1 MIAAFPS
8 ILASAVSAFAAQTP
22 APSDAE
28 LLARIERWQTA
39 IELDVSTEILQEHD
53 WFEAQRAP
61 DPRLTALYARALHA
75 AGDDESAT
83 RLLGPAASAPL
94 ALAAARIALDR
105 DEIAQ
110 ALRLVAAPAKSGG
123 SAITTRFPEESE
135 SWLLEGRAR
144 ARAGELARAEPL
156 LAEFVKRDPWHV
168 DAPAAWFVLVD
179 CARAQGNAEEATRRE
194 ESRQKSAEWHAFY
207 RVRRLQ
213 VRESPRE
220 PLPHVGLAQ
229 LWLAADQLD
238 RARRELDAALALD
251 ARFCRAIELKGELE
265 RRAGH
270 TADSHARCEEALR
283 CDPQLTDVHLTL
295 ARLAKAAGKVE
306 ESAASYARYRER
318 GGTKEL

>member
-1 MIAAFPS
+1 MIAAF
-8 ILASAVSAFAAQTP
+8 LAACLVRVAQATPPADAA
-22 APSDAE
+22 AE
-28 LLARIERWQTA
+28 TAARIERWQAA

-53 WFEAQRAP
+53 WFEAQRTP
-61 DPRLTALYARALHA
+61 DPRLTALFARALHA
-75 AGDDESAT
+75 AGDDEAAT

-105 DEIAQ
+105 DEIAP
-110 ALRLVAAPAKSGG
+110 ALRFVAAPANAGA
-123 SAITTRFPEESE
+123 SAITTRFPEEPE

-156 LAEFVKRDPWHV
+156 LAEFVKRAPWHV

-179 CARAQGNAEEATRRE
+179 CARAQGHADEATRRE
-194 ESRQKSAEWHAFY
+194 EARQKSAEWHAFY

-220 PLPHVGLAQ
+220 PLPRYGLAQ

-251 ARFCRAIELKGELE
+251 ARFCRAIELQGELE
-265 RRAGH
+265 RRAGR
-270 TADSHARCEEALR
+270 AAESRARCEEALK
-283 CDPQLTDVHLTL
+283 CDPQLAEVHLTL
-295 ARLAKAAGKVE
+295 ARLAKAAGNAE

-318 GGTKEL
+318 GGTKDL